1 MKTYK
6 VGLVLAAIL
15 MVVAGFGI
23 GIAQAAGNQKEFV
36 PEDNYSG
43 TNWQVS
49 GPIETGNM
57 PEPSGADSAV
67 VKAEG
72 DMYQDAQLR
81 QPIET
86 GSLLAR
92 SYEDELDH
100 SNVPIEGNS
109 HQYWGNDN
117 PSN

>member
-6 VGLVLAAIL
+6 VGLV
-15 MVVAGFGI
+15 
-23 GIAQAAGNQKEFV
+23 
-36 PEDNYSG
+36 
-43 TNWQVS
+43 WQQS
-49 GPIETGNM
+49 RWF
-57 PEPSGADSAV
+57 
-67 VKAEG
+67 
-72 DMYQDAQLR
+72 MYQDAQLR

-109 HQYWGNDN
+109 HEYWGSEN